1 MLLLVDTLTGSFISL
16 KSCISPGVD
25 SGVPFP
31 WAIRVE
37 ERSSQWRKSTELL
50 KSVEDP
56 VKVEAIQL
64 VEGIAVIGPDEMTFR
79 DP

>member
-1 MLLLVDTLTGSFISL
+1 VGH
-16 KSCISPGVD
+16 
-25 SGVPFP
+25 SGT
-31 WAIRVE
+31 E
-37 ERSSQWRKSTELL
+37 ERSSQWRVSTELL

>member
-1 MLLLVDTLTGSFISL
+1 MLLLVDTLTGSFYLLKILHITIS
-16 KSCISPGVD
+16 VD

-37 ERSSQWRKSTELL
+37 ERSSQWRVSTELL

-56 VKVEAIQL
+56 VKVEATD
-64 VEGIAVIGPDEMTFR
+64 G
-79 DP
+79 